1 MYRENTSK
9 TSYNLIDLLN
19 KQDAVFKKYFFKR

>member
-19 KQDAVFKKYFFKR
+19 KQDAVFKKNFF

>member
-19 KQDAVFKKYFFKR
+19 KQDAVLKKFFF